1 MFELVI
7 YKQRYKYSRIAKDKL
22 FSVITQFWTKKER
35 LSFFNFKDLFTEC
48 AREDEKSMKVQ
59 LETSVEEKLADIDN
73 FTDNTLAQ
81 VK

>member
-7 YKQRYKYSRIAKDKL
+7 YILQRFKYRKAKDKL
-22 FSVITQFWTKKER
+22 FSVITRFWTKKER

>member
-7 YKQRYKYSRIAKDKL
+7 YIQRYKYRIAKDKL
-22 FSVITQFWTKKER
+22 FSVVTQFWTKKER